1 MKITRNS
8 AISWHHVVIHALM
21 ASVVLCAAVSYA
33 GDVDSIKVRGKIV
46 RVNDTADEVFEI
58 LTKSDMVDQKVQK
71 DPNNPNSLLIVKNYN
86 VDGNRFTLY
95 FARVQDPGPYR
106 VIRIRA
112 D

>member
-8 AISWHHVVIHALM
+8 ATPWYHVVIHALIV
-21 ASVVLCAAVSYA
+21 SVVLYTSVSYA
-33 GDVDSIKVRGKIV
+33 SDVASIKVRGKIV
-46 RVNDTADEVFEI
+46 RVNNTADEVFEI
-58 LTKSDMVDQKVQK
+58 LTKSDMVDQKVQNYS
-71 DPNNPNSLLIVKNYN
+71 NNPNSLLIEKNYN
-86 VDGNRFTLY
+86 VDGKKFTLY